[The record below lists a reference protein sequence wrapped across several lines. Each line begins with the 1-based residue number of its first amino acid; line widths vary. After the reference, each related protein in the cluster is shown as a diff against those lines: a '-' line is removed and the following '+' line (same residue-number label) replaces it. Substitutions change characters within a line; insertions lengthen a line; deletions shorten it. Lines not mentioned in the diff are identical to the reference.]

1 MTRDEFFAA
10 VEWFEANK
18 DTAPGEAAVKLRQI
32 NAYVAAFNNA
42 YVAAFNDDPY
52 SFVAALAEAEKRKLE
67 RILDLEEGIAAHE
80 REIKRLR
87 GSPEP
92 A

>member
-10 VEWFEANK
+10 VEWIEANK
-18 DTAPGEAAVKLRQI
+18 DTAPVGEVAVKLRQI
-32 NAYVAAFNNA
+32 NAYVATFNSA

-52 SFVAALAEAEKRKLE
+52 SFVAALAEAEKRKQE
-67 RILDLEEGIAAHE
+67 RIADLEAGIAAHE

-87 GSPEP
+87 GQP
-92 A
+92 